1 MELRVTLMARMVRE
15 GITILVAD
23 DDPVML
29 QVTSMILHR
38 SGYKVLTAQDGEA
51 ALRTFEE
58 AQHPIQ
64 LVISDVVMPC
74 MMGPQLVRSIKNL
87 SESTA
92 TLLMSGA
99 RPIASDADI
108 ASIEKPFTREA
119 LVGKVKGLLAG
130 CDFAKIE
137 REQSAARIS
146 GSSEYGRGP
155 MRERKEACSHPG
167 DATPLPGVVISIPED

>member
-1 MELRVTLMARMVRE
+1 MLQVTHQKNVIIRACHPHCPRLGSFSLVCYGLEGHCLGSTAMELRVTLMARMVRE

-74 MMGPQLVRSIKNL
+74 MMGRNL
-87 SESTA
+87 FVLSRIFPNQ
-92 TLLMSGA
+92 
-99 RPIASDADI
+99 RPR
-108 ASIEKPFTREA
+108 F
-119 LVGKVKGLLAG
+119 L
-130 CDFAKIE
+130 C
-137 REQSAARIS
+137 Q
-146 GSSEYGRGP
+146 GRGRLRP
-155 MRERKEACSHPG
+155 TLISL
-167 DATPLPGVVISIPED
+167 PLRNPSRGRRSLAK